1 MDEGLPLTT
10 ALCIAMKTKNPAIG
24 WMKCILTVSGMRI
37 LAILGDLCSILGFA
51 FAIWVYYKSTK
62 K

>member
-1 MDEGLPLTT
+1 M
-10 ALCIAMKTKNPAIG
+10 
-24 WMKCILTVSGMRI
+24 SI

-51 FAIWVYYKSTK
+51 FAIWVYYKNTK